1 MIDFALLGHPANA
14 EHLAVHQPHA
24 DRQTLS
30 AAFESLPPFAV
41 ETDLIIPAPGRAPL
55 RGKLIVV
62 TFLPENLDSPKG
74 LANANHKTREAC
86 RLAKEMGAKIAGLGG
101 FTSIAIGAH
110 AAAIANEFDMALTSG
125 NSLTAA
131 LALRQLDLL
140 LSRLGWNLKNKTV
153 AVLGAGGDIGRACAI
168 AMAPQVG
175 RLIAI
180 GRNMSKLH
188 DLSDELAALGRQ
200 APGLLTSTDPLDA
213 LEADIL
219 LAATSAGKAILAESD
234 LRQGAIVCDI
244 SYPKTLSYASRP
256 RDDVLIF
263 SGGISEAPFSHDIAP
278 YIGLPLPHLLH
289 GCFSETIVLALAGRY
304 ESYSIGQGQITV
316 QRMQTILDLAQAYGF
331 LPAPPFRGENAIT
344 DGAIELFQEMF
355 HRRDAEKRG
364 ERGVFS

>member
-14 EHLAVHQPHA
+14 EHLAVYQPHA

-30 AAFESLPPFAV
+30 AAFESLPPFVV
-41 ETDLIIPAPGRAPL
+41 ETDLIIPAPDGAPL

-86 RLAKEMGAKIAGLGG
+86 RLAKDMGAKIVGLGG

-110 AAAIANEFDMALTSG
+110 AVAISYELDMALTSG

-153 AVLGAGGDIGRACAI
+153 AVLGAGGDIGRACAMAI
-168 AMAPQVG
+168 APQVG
-175 RLIAI
+175 RLIAV
-180 GRNMSKLH
+180 GRNRAKLD
-188 DLSDELAALGRQ
+188 DLASNLPPHFRRPASDFRL
-200 APGLLTSTDPLDA
+200 STDPRAALD
-213 LEADIL
+213 ADIL

-234 LRQGAIVCDI
+234 LRPGAIVCDI
-244 SYPKTLSYASRP
+244 SYPKTLSYSSRP

-263 SGGISEAPFSHDIAP
+263 SGGIAETPFTLDIAP
-278 YIGLPLPHLLH
+278 YVGLPLPYLLH
-289 GCFSETIVLALAGRY
+289 GCFSETIALALAGRY

-316 QRMQTILDLAQAYGF
+316 QRMQAILDLAQAYGF
-331 LPAPPFRGENAIT
+331 LPAPLYRGQHLLDESALETFRNSSPQRHGEHG
-344 DGAIELFQEMF
+344 DSVSL
-355 HRRDAEKRG
+355 
-364 ERGVFS
+364 

>member
-14 EHLAVHQPHA
+14 DHLAVYQPHA
-24 DRQTLS
+24 DRQTLL
-30 AAFESLPPFAV
+30 AAFESLPPFVV
-41 ETDLIIPAPGRAPL
+41 ETDLIIPAPDRAPL

-62 TFLPENLDSPKG
+62 TFLPENMDSPKG
-74 LANANHKTREAC
+74 LADANHKTREAC
-86 RLAKEMGAKIAGLGG
+86 RLAKDMGAKIVGLGG
-101 FTSIAIGAH
+101 FTSIAIGPH
-110 AAAIANEFDMALTSG
+110 AVAISYELNMALTSG

-131 LALRQLDLL
+131 LALRQVDLL
-140 LSRLGWNLKNKTV
+140 LSRLGWNLKNTTV

-188 DLSDELAALGRQ
+188 DLSDELAALGRP
-200 APGLLTSTDPLDA
+200 AAGLLTSTEPLDA
-213 LEADIL
+213 LQADIL

-234 LRQGAIVCDI
+234 LRPGAIVCDI
-244 SYPKTLSYASRP
+244 SYPKTLSYSSRP

-263 SGGISEAPFSHDIAP
+263 SGGISEAPFSHDITP
-278 YIGLPLPHLLH
+278 YIGLPLPYLMH
-289 GCFSETIVLALAGRY
+289 GCFSETIALALAGRY

-331 LPAPPFRGENAIT
+331 RPAPLFRGEHLIGDVAL
-344 DGAIELFQEMF
+344 EVFVKSF
-355 HRRDAEKRG
+355 HQ
-364 ERGVFS
+364 